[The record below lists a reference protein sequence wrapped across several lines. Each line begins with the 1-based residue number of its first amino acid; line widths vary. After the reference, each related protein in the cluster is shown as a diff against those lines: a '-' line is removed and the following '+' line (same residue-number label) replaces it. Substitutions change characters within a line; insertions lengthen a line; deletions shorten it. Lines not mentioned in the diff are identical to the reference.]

1 MSYQEQVED
10 LPAWTHTSHFVRER
24 AAGIAKAADAEI
36 AALRARVAE
45 LEKLVE
51 RAFSECMKPLYA
63 HPLALREPTDEECEM
78 VWIAYQ
84 APDEHSPLDAG
95 RAMFNAVREVLK

>member
-51 RAFSECMKPLYA
+51 RAFSEAASQFDPDWDHFLWLRSDARK
-63 HPLALREPTDEECEM
+63 ALRAD
-78 VWIAYQ
+78 
-84 APDEHSPLDAG
+84 
-95 RAMFNAVREVLK
+95 K